1 MFRISSIISAYRK
14 ERERRAIQQKAW
26 DDLEADRQRRMSF
39 DRLDRED
46 RRAARRIEKGMRVHG

>member
-1 MFRISSIISAYRK
+1 MIGLIKAYRK

-26 DDLEADRQRRMSF
+26 SDLEADRQRRMSF

-46 RRAARRIEKGMRVHG
+46 RRAARRIEKGMRVSG